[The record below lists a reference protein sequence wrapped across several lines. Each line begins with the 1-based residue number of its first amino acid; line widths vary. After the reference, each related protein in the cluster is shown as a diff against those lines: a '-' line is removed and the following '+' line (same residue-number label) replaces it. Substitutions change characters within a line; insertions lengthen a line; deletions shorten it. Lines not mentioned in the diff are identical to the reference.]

1 MHCCEGGQVVLL
13 SADMLFHILF
23 FIFSRTRYFL
33 CHNLCLKILN
43 FKGLYFPLI
52 FFVGLRGKCLGCDFI
67 FSKIRCVYRIYLDVN
82 ALQEIGKCCFLAS
95 KKNALSLVQECG
107 KAALF
112 SYELSFV
119 IRTISNSC
127 LYRCHR
133 LA

>member
-1 MHCCEGGQVVLL
+1 MSQLVFE
-13 SADMLFHILF
+13 
-23 FIFSRTRYFL
+23 
-33 CHNLCLKILN
+33 N
-43 FKGLYFPLI
+43 FKFQRFAFSTYI
-52 FFVGLRGKCLGCDFI
+52 FVGIRGKCLGCDFI